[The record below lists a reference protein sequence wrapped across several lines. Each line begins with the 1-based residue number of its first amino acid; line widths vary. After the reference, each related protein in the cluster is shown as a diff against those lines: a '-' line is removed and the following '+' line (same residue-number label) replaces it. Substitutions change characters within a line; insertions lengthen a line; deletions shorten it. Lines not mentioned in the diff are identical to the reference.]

1 MPPFFFSAKS
11 QKRVLKWNFFEELM
25 NSNISIE
32 ILYDNH
38 LVWNFSLK
46 DQNKVSSS
54 ESSKMGFFCK
64 LPKKVIWI
72 VVLRKD
78 F

>member
-11 QKRVLKWNFFEELM
+11 QMRVLKWNFFEELM

-38 LVWNFSLK
+38 LVCNFSLI
-46 DQNKVSSS
+46 DQVKVSSS
-54 ESSKMGFFCK
+54 ESSKMGFFTSY
-64 LPKKVIWI
+64 PKKW
-72 VVLRKD
+72 
-78 F
+78 FE